1 MNNNQPNDDFVSGEV
16 FMTTMHTVI
25 ELYTVLNNRVKT
37 LEEIHDIQ
45 PNQQDNN
52 EQPDSN
58 AAVGAAASGG
68 RRRKNK
74 KKSRRRRR
82 RRKRQTR

>member
-37 LEEIHDIQ
+37 LEEIIGFYLHAVNFN
-45 PNQQDNN
+45 NQTLQ
-52 EQPDSN
+52 
-58 AAVGAAASGG
+58 
-68 RRRKNK
+68 
-74 KKSRRRRR
+74 
-82 RRKRQTR
+82 